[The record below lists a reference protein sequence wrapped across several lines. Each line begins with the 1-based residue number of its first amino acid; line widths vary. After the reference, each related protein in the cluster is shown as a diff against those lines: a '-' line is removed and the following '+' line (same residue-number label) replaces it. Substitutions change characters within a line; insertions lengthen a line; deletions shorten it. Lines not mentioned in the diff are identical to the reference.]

1 MNIARIVIASLFAA
15 GSLLACGVAAQHYGA
30 AAASRHTAAV
40 ATATPDGI
48 VDCCG

>member
-30 AAASRHTAAV
+30 AATSRHPTAV
-40 ATATPDGI
+40 AAASPDGI
-48 VDCCG
+48 IDCCG